1 MPPPR
6 SVRVPLLLVAAAA
19 ILIGGASCGG
29 GGGDSNA
36 SLPTLSVVTVNMAN
50 AVDLSGVDWKTRV
63 DRLAAAIENAQ
74 LVPDIISMTESAGS
88 WSCSGGPRAD
98 DYDMVDRLLWVLRE
112 RLDARYRVAYMVGA
126 SGVVRNGIGVA
137 VCSYYTGDTLLY
149 NSDRLVNLTPDDV
162 GGKPQIAHD
171 DPFTGVRI
179 RRSLPLCT
187 RGTNRMP
194 LEQLIDGPPQSDKC
208 SKETPS
214 GPAWV
219 QIENTS
225 HGDAALVAS
234 LARFSFNAAPSSSF
248 DVVTTHPTAHEEED
262 QAGPIDNFIAGLTAA
277 PYRTTAPFYP
287 VIVVGDFNSLA
298 DEQRGWPAQTQ
309 HVFNPTD
316 VMVVA
321 LGAGVGMSPLHKLNV
336 AFSSTLPSQAPCSLP
351 AAGTNDPTAAA
362 AAPGAFSDHCGL
374 VVRFSGS

>member
-1 MPPPR
+1 MHHLL
-6 SVRVPLLLVAAAA
+6 PLFSAA
-19 ILIGGASCGG
+19 LIAGGAVSCDGSTNDG
-29 GGGDSNA
+29 AS

-50 AVDLSGVDWKTRV
+50 AVDLSGVDWKTRI
-63 DRLAAAIENAQ
+63 DRLAAAIEDAE
-74 LVPDIISMTESAGS
+74 LVPDIVSMTESAGS

-112 RLDARYRVAYMVGA
+112 RLDARYRVAYMVGTPG
-126 SGVVRNGIGVA
+126 SVRNGIGIS

-149 NSDRLVNLTPDDV
+149 NSDRLVNLTPGDV
-162 GGKPQIAHD
+162 AGKPQIAHD
-171 DPFTGVRI
+171 DPFIGVRV

-208 SKETPS
+208 SQETPS

-219 QIENTS
+219 QSEKTRQ
-225 HGDAALVAS
+225 GDTAVVAS
-234 LARFSFNAAPSSSF
+234 LARFSLNAAPGSSF
-248 DVVTTHPTAHEEED
+248 DIVTTHPTAHEEED
-262 QAGPIDNFIAGLTAA
+262 QAGPIDNFIAGLTDA
-277 PYRTTAPFYP
+277 PYRTTAPYYP

-298 DEQRGWPAQTQ
+298 SEERGWPTETK
-309 HVFNPTD
+309 HVFQTG

-321 LGAGVGMSPLHKLNV
+321 LGAGVGIAPLHELRV
-336 AFSSTLPSQAPCSLP
+336 AFSSTLPRQEPCSLP